1 MTCANAWP
9 IDANG
14 GDLSCYCPIVRLV
27 KDWNEIVGS
36 VMDWQ
41 IGDDLVD
48 WSRIGAFLVFLN
60 DGVLRPIVGLR
71 IVLVPSAICTL
82 SVCIGF
88 RLVMIDW

>member
-14 GDLSCYCPIVRLV
+14 GDLSCYCAIIRLV

-41 IGDDLVD
+41 IGDELVD
-48 WSRIGAFLVFLN
+48 WSRIGAV
-60 DGVLRPIVGLR
+60 V
-71 IVLVPSAICTL
+71 
-82 SVCIGF
+82 
-88 RLVMIDW
+88 

>member
-60 DGVLRPIVGLR
+60 DGVLRPIVGLFSTSSLSYLY
-71 IVLVPSAICTL
+71 IVRMDWS
-82 SVCIGF
+82 S
-88 RLVMIDW
+88 IDSH

>member
-9 IDANG
+9 IGANG
-14 GDLSCYCPIVRLV
+14 GDLSCYCPIIRLV

-48 WSRIGAFLVFLN
+48 WSGIGAFLVFLN
-60 DGVLRPIVGLR
+60 DGVLRPIVGLFSTSSLSYLY
-71 IVLVPSAICTL
+71 IVRMDWS
-82 SVCIGF
+82 SIGSH
-88 RLVMIDW
+88 

>member
-14 GDLSCYCPIVRLV
+14 GDLSCYCAIVRLV

-41 IGDDLVD
+41 IGDELVD
-48 WSRIGAFLVFLN
+48 GLGLVLDCNIGQ
-60 DGVLRPIVGLR
+60 GLK
-71 IVLVPSAICTL
+71 LH
-82 SVCIGF
+82 
-88 RLVMIDW
+88 

>member
-14 GDLSCYCPIVRLV
+14 GDLSCYCAIIRLV

-41 IGDDLVD
+41 IGDELVD
-48 WSRIGAFLVFLN
+48 WPRCWIVILARIEIAL
-60 DGVLRPIVGLR
+60 GV
-71 IVLVPSAICTL
+71 
-82 SVCIGF
+82 
-88 RLVMIDW
+88 